1 MEEGKIEMNLKENLE
16 NHCQRLI
23 DEAKTILKKIGYF
36 NGEFRD
42 SYPSGLEYNKWYS
55 SAKNLIEKAC
65 GKDGIHYKQIEDIYT
80 RNKGFSYDMPGC
92 LGVLESACE
101 DFKLG
106 LLEDTKALI
115 TAEVFTD
122 FIEQAEYLLN
132 EGYKLP
138 AAVLM
143 RGVLEDSLRTLC
155 LKEAKISLP
164 DKPKLEYMNTELV
177 KAGIYNKNVQKQVT
191 AWAGIGNSA
200 AHMKIDEFSDIE
212 VKNMIN
218 GIINFN
224 AEFLK

>member
-1 MEEGKIEMNLKENLE
+1 MNLKDKLE
-16 NHCQRLI
+16 SHFQRLI
-23 DEAKTILKKIGYF
+23 NEGDTILKKYGWS
-36 NGEFRD
+36 NGVRG
-42 SYPSGLEYNKWYS
+42 SHPSDLEYNKWYS
-55 SAKNLIEKAC
+55 SAKNLIGKAC
-65 GKDGIHYKQIEDIYT
+65 SEQGIHYKQIEDIYT
-80 RNKGFSYDMPGC
+80 LSNGNSYYMPGC
-92 LGVLESACE
+92 LGVLESAYE
-101 DFKLG
+101 DFKSG
-106 LLEDTKALI
+106 LLEDTKAMI

-155 LKEAKISLP
+155 NKEAKISLP
-164 DKPKLEYMNTELV
+164 DKPKLDWMNTELV
-177 KAGIYNKNVQKQVT
+177 KAEIYNKNVQKQVT

-200 AHMKIDEFSDIE
+200 AHMKIDEFSDID
-212 VKNMIN
+212 VKNIIS

>member
-1 MEEGKIEMNLKENLE
+1 MNLKDKLE
-16 NHCQRLI
+16 GHFQRLI
-23 DEAKTILKKIGYF
+23 DEGETILKKCGYF
-36 NGEFRD
+36 NGKFGAV
-42 SYPSGLEYNKWYS
+42 YPTSLEYNKWYS
-55 SAKNLIEKAC
+55 SAKNLIGKAC
-65 GKDGIHYKQIEDIYT
+65 SEQGIHYKQIEDIYT
-80 RNKGFSYDMPGC
+80 RSKGSSYHMPGC
-92 LGVLESACE
+92 LGVLESTYE
-101 DFKLG
+101 DFKSG
-106 LLEDTKALI
+106 LLEDTKAMI

-155 LKEAKISLP
+155 KKAQIVLS
-164 DKPKLEYMNTELV
+164 DKPKLEWMNTELAKV
-177 KAGIYNKNVQKQVT
+177 GIYNKIVQKQVT

-200 AHMKIDEFSDIE
+200 AHMKIKEFSDTD
-212 VKNMIN
+212 VKNMIS

>member
-1 MEEGKIEMNLKENLE
+1 MNLKDKLEDHFQKLIKEGEN
-16 NHCQRLI
+16 
-23 DEAKTILKKIGYF
+23 ILNKCGYF
-36 NGEFRD
+36 NGN
-42 SYPSGLEYNKWYS
+42 YGAVNPSLLDYNKWYS
-55 SAKNLIEKAC
+55 SAKNLI
-65 GKDGIHYKQIEDIYT
+65 GKVCSAQGIHYKQIEDIYT
-80 RNKGFSYDMPGC
+80 RKKGNSYFMPGC
-92 LGVLESACE
+92 LGVLESAYE

-122 FIEQAEYLLN
+122 FIEQAEYLLD

-143 RGVLEDSLRTLC
+143 RGVLEDSLRTLYN
-155 LKEAKISLP
+155 KEIRIPLP
-164 DKPKLEYMNTELV
+164 DKPKLEWMNAELV

-200 AHMKIDEFSDIE
+200 AHMKIDEFSKID
-212 VKNMIN
+212 VKNMIS

-224 AEFLK
+224 ATFLK

>member
-1 MEEGKIEMNLKENLE
+1 MNLKDKLE
-16 NHCQRLI
+16 GHFQRLI
-23 DEAKTILKKIGYF
+23 NEGDTILKKYGWS
-36 NGEFRD
+36 NGV
-42 SYPSGLEYNKWYS
+42 SGSHPSGLEYNKWYS
-55 SAKNLIEKAC
+55 SAKNLIGKAC
-65 GKDGIHYKQIEDIYT
+65 SERGIHYKQIEDIYT
-80 RNKGFSYDMPGC
+80 RSKGNSYYMPGC
-92 LGVLESACE
+92 LGVLESTYE
-101 DFKLG
+101 DFKSG
-106 LLEDTKALI
+106 LLEDTKAMI

-155 LKEAKISLP
+155 KKAQIVLS
-164 DKPKLEYMNTELV
+164 DKPKLEWMNTELAKV
-177 KAGIYNKNVQKQVT
+177 GIYNKIVQKQVT

-200 AHMKIDEFSDIE
+200 AHMKINEFSNTG
-212 VKNMIN
+212 VKNMIS

>member
-1 MEEGKIEMNLKENLE
+1 MNLKENLE
-16 NHCQRLI
+16 NHFQRLI

-36 NGEFRD
+36 NGEFSD

-65 GKDGIHYKQIEDIYT
+65 GKDGIHYKQIEDTY
-80 RNKGFSYDMPGC
+80 RQEGRESYGMPKC
-92 LGVLESACE
+92 LGVLESAYE

-106 LLEDTKALI
+106 LLEDTHALI

-122 FIEQAEYLLN
+122 FIEQAEYLLS

-155 LKEAKISLP
+155 RKEAKIFLP
-164 DKPKLEYMNTELV
+164 DKPKLDWMNAELV

-200 AHMKIDEFSDIE
+200 AHMKINEFSEAD
-212 VKNMIN
+212 VKSMIN

>member
-1 MEEGKIEMNLKENLE
+1 MNLKDKLE
-16 NHCQRLI
+16 DHFHRLI
-23 DEAKTILKKIGYF
+23 NEGDTILKKYGWS
-36 NGEFRD
+36 NGVRG
-42 SYPSGLEYNKWYS
+42 SHPSDLEYNKWYS
-55 SAKNLIEKAC
+55 SAKNLIGKAC
-65 GKDGIHYKQIEDIYT
+65 SEQGIHYKQIEDIYT
-80 RNKGFSYDMPGC
+80 LNKGNSYYMPGC
-92 LGVLESACE
+92 LGVLESAYE
-101 DFKLG
+101 DFKSG

-122 FIEQAEYLLN
+122 FIEQAEYLLD

-155 LKEAKISLP
+155 KKAKISLT
-164 DKPKLEYMNTELV
+164 DKPKLNWMNSELV
-177 KAGIYNKNVQKQVT
+177 KVGFYNKNVHKQVT

-200 AHMKIDEFSDIE
+200 AHMETDEFSETD

-224 AEFLK
+224 ATFLK